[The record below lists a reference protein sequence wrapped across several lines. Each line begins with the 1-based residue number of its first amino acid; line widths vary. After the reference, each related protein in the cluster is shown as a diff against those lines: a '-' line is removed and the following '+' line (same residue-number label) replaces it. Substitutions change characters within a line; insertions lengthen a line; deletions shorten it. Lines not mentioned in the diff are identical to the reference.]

1 MTPRASLLV
10 LTPLLALSL
19 GAATCAGVDEAGLGS
34 GAAGSGAAGSGA
46 AGSPFGTPITGTAGR
61 APSGAAGAAG
71 AAAAPHACVNLEC
84 RQTSCTLGNCAA
96 PRCAAQ
102 QKPETTLSGTIYD
115 PAGRLPLYNVALY
128 VPNAPLDPIVDG
140 VTCDRCAGKSSGQ
153 PIAST
158 ITDATGHFVLKNP
171 PIGKDVPLVIQV
183 GKWRREVKVPEI
195 APCQDNVLTDK
206 DLSRLPRSQAEGHIP
221 RIAVTTG
228 HADALECLL
237 RKVGIADA
245 EFTTEK
251 GNGRVHLF
259 VGGQGEDGQGA
270 NSLVSGEAL
279 PGAATLWGDPA
290 RLMKYDMLVL
300 SCEGSTFGKAKMPYL
315 GNIKSYADRGGRI
328 FDDHLHFYWLQKGPA
343 PWPDTA
349 DWLGDEGDLNSVTAK
364 IDTTFPKGVAFSDW
378 LVNVAATPTRGQIA
392 IEMAQHS
399 VADHHKPTS
408 QRWIYLDDPKAVQ
421 YLTFNTPVEVPEAQQ
436 CGRVVFTDIHVSS
449 VGGAS
454 DVSHPE
460 TPFPS
465 GCTTNTLSPQ
475 EKALEFMLF
484 DLSSC
489 VQEDVK
495 PPAPP
500 PIIE

>member
-1 MTPRASLLV
+1 L
-10 LTPLLALSL
+10 
-19 GAATCAGVDEAGLGS
+19 
-34 GAAGSGAAGSGA
+34 
-46 AGSPFGTPITGTAGR
+46 
-61 APSGAAGAAG
+61 
-71 AAAAPHACVNLEC
+71 NLEC
-84 RQTSCTLGNCAA
+84 RQTSCTLGSCAA
-96 PRCAAQ
+96 PKCGAQ

-128 VPNAPLDPIVDG
+128 VPNAPLDPIAEG
-140 VTCDRCAGKSSGQ
+140 VSCDRCAGKSSGQ

-158 ITDATGHFVLKNP
+158 ITDASGRFVLKNP
-171 PIGKDVPLVIQV
+171 PVGKDVPLVIQV
-183 GKWRREVKVPEI
+183 GKWRRVVKVPEI
-195 APCQDNVLTDK
+195 LPCQDNALVDK
-206 DLSRLPRSQAEGHIP
+206 ELARLPRSQAEGHIP

-237 RKVGIADA
+237 RKIGIADQ
-245 EFTTEK
+245 EFTTEA

-259 VGGQGEDGQGA
+259 VGGEGPGEEDGQGA
-270 NSLVSGEAL
+270 NSFVSGEAL
-279 PGAATLWGDPA
+279 PNASTLWGDQA

-315 GNIKSYADRGGRI
+315 RNIKAYADRGGRI

-349 DWLGDEGDLNSVTAK
+349 DWLGDDGDLNSITAK
-364 IDTTFPKGVAFSDW
+364 IDATFPKGMAFSDW
-378 LVNVAATPTRGQIA
+378 LVNVAATPTRGQID
-392 IEMAQHS
+392 IQMAQHS
-399 VADHHKPTS
+399 VADHHQPTS

-421 YLTFNTPVEVPEAQQ
+421 YLTFNTPVEAAEPAQ

-465 GCTTNTLSPQ
+465 GCTTTTLSPQ

-489 VQEDVK
+489 VQEDVR

-500 PIIE
+500 VVE